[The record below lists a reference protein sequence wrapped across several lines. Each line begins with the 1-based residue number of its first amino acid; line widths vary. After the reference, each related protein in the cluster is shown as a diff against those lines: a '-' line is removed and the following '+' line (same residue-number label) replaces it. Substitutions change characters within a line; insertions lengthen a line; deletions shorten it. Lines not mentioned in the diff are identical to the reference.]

1 MEDIPY
7 RNACGHSDRENAM
20 MEGSAAIRRAILA
33 SGDMQLIRLYSD
45 VPEFHRRLHQEVVDE
60 TYPRLHELLRP
71 LSQDDIDDALRAWNG
86 DAGSKRAVVRHM
98 KDHAGDRDTAA
109 WLSGEYGGS
118 EGGTSFIVRAGSPKS
133 TELPWEE
140 VQSRIAQLIQKD
152 AFFTEA
158 ELDNFE
164 DIDTAAVRRE
174 LESGSPSPFVEQVIA
189 DVERIAKREET
200 AVQGDTVPKEGAVPE
215 RSRSI
220 MGDPSNAP
228 DTVDGDLW
236 ELITTDGGLLNDDER
251 SLIFSWISDP

>member
-1 MEDIPY
+1 
-7 RNACGHSDRENAM
+7 
-20 MEGSAAIRRAILA
+20 
-33 SGDMQLIRLYSD
+33 
-45 VPEFHRRLHQEVVDE
+45 
-60 TYPRLHELLRP
+60 
-71 LSQDDIDDALRAWNG
+71 
-86 DAGSKRAVVRHM
+86 M

-118 EGGTSFIVRAGSPKS
+118 EGGTSFIVRAGSPGA

-189 DVERIAKREET
+189 DVERIAEREET
-200 AVQGDTVPKEGAVPE
+200 AVQGDTVPKEGDVPE

-220 MGDPSNAP
+220 MGDPSNARSQ
-228 DTVDGDLW
+228 DFRATQ
-236 ELITTDGGLLNDDER
+236 GLLSCHR
-251 SLIFSWISDP
+251 